1 MHMIR
6 DIFDP
11 SLTYTGFLAGQPL
24 WVREAGRPWTGTF
37 DQATAEVDR
46 IAEALGEMAPA
57 LPQEIVPVS
66 EEN

>member
-6 DIFDP
+6 DCFDP
-11 SLTYTGFLAGQPL
+11 SLTYTGFFVGQPL
-24 WVREAGRPWTGTF
+24 WVRAGKPWTGAF

-57 LPQEIVPVS
+57 LPQEIVPIS